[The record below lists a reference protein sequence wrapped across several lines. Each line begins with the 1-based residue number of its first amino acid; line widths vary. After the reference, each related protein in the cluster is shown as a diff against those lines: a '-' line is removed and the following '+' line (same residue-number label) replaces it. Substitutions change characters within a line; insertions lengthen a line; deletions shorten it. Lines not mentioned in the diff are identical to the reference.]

1 MLQEPNSLR
10 LDELVDHVAED
21 GADGVEPLVCVAY
34 IRQAR
39 LVQKNLLNDKDSD
52 RF

>member
-1 MLQEPNSLR
+1 MLQEPNSLC
-10 LDELVDHVAED
+10 LNELVDHVAED
-21 GADGVEPLVCVAY
+21 GADGVEPLVRVAD